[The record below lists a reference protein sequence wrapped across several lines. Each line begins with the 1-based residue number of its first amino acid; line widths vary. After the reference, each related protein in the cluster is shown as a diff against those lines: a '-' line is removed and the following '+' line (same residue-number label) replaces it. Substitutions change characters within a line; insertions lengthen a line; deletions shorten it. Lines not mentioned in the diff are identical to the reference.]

1 MSQVFQF
8 NFEKTYKEV
17 DVSGK
22 LFKVEFNDDALN
34 RYQKSLKRFKA
45 STEELQ
51 NAAADYEKATDAEI
65 DALSER
71 QKEITKDVVDTFLG
85 NGAFEEL
92 YDIAGRSVANLLSL
106 VHYLNDLYAEET
118 LKKTNESQSKYLANL
133 KK

>member
-17 DVSGK
+17 DVAGK

-34 RYQKSLKRFKA
+34 RYQKSLKRFKV

-51 NAAADYEKATDAEI
+51 NTATDYEKATDEEI
-65 DALSER
+65 DALSEK

>member
-17 DVSGK
+17 DVAGK

-34 RYQKSLKRFKA
+34 RYQKSLKRFKV

-51 NAAADYEKATDAEI
+51 NTATDYEKATDEEI
-65 DALSER
+65 DALSEK

-85 NGAFEEL
+85 DGTFEEL

>member
-17 DVSGK
+17 EVASK

-34 RYQKSLKRFKA
+34 KYQKSLKRFKD
-45 STEELQ
+45 STNDLQ
-51 NAAADYEKATDAEI
+51 NSITDYEKATDEEI
-65 DALSER
+65 DALTVK

-85 NGAFEEL
+85 EGAFEEL

-118 LKKTNESQSKYLANL
+118 LKKSSESQSKYLANL

>member
-17 DVSGK
+17 DVAGK

-51 NAAADYEKATDAEI
+51 NAAADYEKATDSEI

>member
-17 DVSGK
+17 DVAGNI
-22 LFKVEFNDDALN
+22 FKVEFNDDALN
-34 RYQKSLKRFKA
+34 RYQKSLKRFKT
-45 STEELQ
+45 STDELQ
-51 NAAADYEKATDAEI
+51 KSISDYEKATDEEI
-65 DALSER
+65 DSLAVK

-85 NGAFEEL
+85 EGAFEKL
-92 YDIAGRSVANLLSL
+92 YDLSGRSVANLLSL

-118 LKKTNESQSKYLANL
+118 LKKSEQSQSKYLANL

>member
-17 DVSGK
+17 DVAGK
-22 LFKVEFNDDALN
+22 LFRVEFNDDALN
-34 RYQKSLKRFKA
+34 RYQKSLKRFKV

-51 NAAADYEKATDAEI
+51 NAATDYEKATDAEI
-65 DALSER
+65 DALSEK

-85 NGAFEEL
+85 KGAFEEL

>member
-17 DVSGK
+17 DVAGK

-34 RYQKSLKRFKA
+34 RYQKSLKRFKV

-51 NAAADYEKATDAEI
+51 NAATDYEKATDAEI
-65 DALSER
+65 DALSEK

-85 NGAFEEL
+85 NGSFEEL

>member
-17 DVSGK
+17 DVAGK

-34 RYQKSLKRFKA
+34 RYQKSLKRFKT

-51 NAAADYEKATDAEI
+51 NAATDYEKTTDAEI
-65 DALSER
+65 DALSEK

-85 NGAFEEL
+85 DGAFEEL

-118 LKKTNESQSKYLANL
+118 LKKSSESQSKYLANL

>member
-17 DVSGK
+17 DVAGK
-22 LFKVEFNDDALN
+22 IFKVEFNDDALN

-45 STEELQ
+45 STDELQ
-51 NAAADYEKATDAEI
+51 KSISDYEKATDEEI
-65 DALSER
+65 DSLAEK

-85 NGAFEEL
+85 DGAFEEL

-118 LKKTNESQSKYLANL
+118 LKKSSESQSEYLANL

>member
-17 DVSGK
+17 DVAGK
-22 LFKVEFNDDALN
+22 LFKVEFNDAALN
-34 RYQKSLKRFKA
+34 RYQKSLKRFKV

-51 NAAADYEKATDAEI
+51 NTATDYEKATDEEI
-65 DALSER
+65 DALSEK

-85 NGAFEEL
+85 DGAFEEL

>member
-17 DVSGK
+17 DVAGK

-51 NAAADYEKATDAEI
+51 NAATDYEKATDSEI

-118 LKKTNESQSKYLANL
+118 FKKTNESQSKYLANL

>member
-17 DVSGK
+17 DVAGK

-51 NAAADYEKATDAEI
+51 NAATAYEKATDAEI
-65 DALSER
+65 DTLSER